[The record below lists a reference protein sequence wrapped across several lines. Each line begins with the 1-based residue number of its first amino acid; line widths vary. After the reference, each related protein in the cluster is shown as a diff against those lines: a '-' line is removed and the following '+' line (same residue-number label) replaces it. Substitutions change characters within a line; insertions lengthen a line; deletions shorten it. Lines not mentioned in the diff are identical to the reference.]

1 MMMIV
6 TKRQNINWITW
17 VVCASNLYFSDISKF
32 QNSKLKAII
41 YLIHPPPKKKKKKQ
55 RATKK
60 WLFHEGIQGWIHMY
74 K

>member
-32 QNSKLKAII
+32 QNSKLMAII
-41 YLIHPPPKKKKKKQ
+41 YLIHPPPPKKKKKAESNEEMIVPWGYS
-55 RATKK
+55 RLNT
-60 WLFHEGIQGWIHMY
+60 HV
-74 K
+74 